1 MRYAIGLD
9 IGVTNVKAA
18 AVSPEGKV
26 RFRRT
31 FETQSH
37 SPDWPGQVK
46 KHLAE
51 LEAEHGPAEWIG
63 VAAPGVARAD
73 GTSIRWMKGRLGE
86 VQDLDWSGFLGRRA
100 PVLNDAQAALLGEVW
115 QGAGKGVRNAML
127 LTLGTGVG
135 GAAMVDGRLLRGH
148 LGRAGHLGHICL
160 AMEAEKDIANTPG
173 SLETMIGNYT
183 VEARSGGRF
192 KTTHELVAAHV
203 RGDAEATHVWN
214 RSLTAL
220 ACGIASLI
228 NVLDPEVVIIGGGIA
243 VAGDA
248 LFVPLREKVMEREW
262 SLEGEHV
269 RIVPAM
275 LGEFA
280 GAMGA
285 GWNAMVE
292 GSGFGVQTS
301 ASSVEPGSVKEGA

>member
-1 MRYAIGLD
+1 
-9 IGVTNVKAA
+9 
-18 AVSPEGKV
+18 
-26 RFRRT
+26 
-31 FETQSH
+31 
-37 SPDWPGQVK
+37 
-46 KHLAE
+46 
-51 LEAEHGPAEWIG
+51 
-63 VAAPGVARAD
+63 
-73 GTSIRWMKGRLGE
+73 
-86 VQDLDWSGFLGRRA
+86 VQDLNWSDFLGRRV

-160 AMEAEKDIANTPG
+160 AIEGEKDIANTPG

-192 KTTHELVAAHV
+192 RTTHELVAAHQ
-203 RGDAEATHVWN
+203 RGDVEAARVWE

-228 NVLDPEVVIIGGGIA
+228 NVLDPEVVIVGGGIA

-248 LFVPLREKVMEREW
+248 LFWPLREKVKAREG
-262 SLEGEHV
+262 SLEGEHG
-269 RIVPAM
+269 RIVPAA

-280 GAMGA
+280 GAIGA
-285 GWNAMVE
+285 GWQAME
-292 GSGFGVQTS
+292 TGLSDEKGTFG
-301 ASSVEPGSVKEGA
+301 APAN